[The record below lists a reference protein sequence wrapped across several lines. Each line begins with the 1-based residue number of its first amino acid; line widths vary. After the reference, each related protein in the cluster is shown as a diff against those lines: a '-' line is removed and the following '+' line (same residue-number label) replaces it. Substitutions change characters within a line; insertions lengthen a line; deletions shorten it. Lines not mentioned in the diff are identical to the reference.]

1 MVDKVFAGI
10 RLRRLREERG
20 LSQVELARILAIS
33 SSYLNQIEHDAR
45 PMTVTVL
52 VRLTEVFGIDP
63 AFFAPRDTARQL
75 AELREALP
83 GVAPGVPHPTSD
95 LQQLAMSMPEVA
107 DAVVGLYRRYRDA
120 MVQLEALTDSRS
132 EGPSSMPHEHVRDFF
147 YRHQNYVDVIDRQAE
162 DLAAE
167 IGVLG
172 GGLTSSLR
180 AHLDARHGIR
190 VVPGKQ
196 ERDGD
201 LYTFDAS
208 RGVLTLAADLRE
220 GQQAFRM
227 STQIALLDAA
237 TTLDEVLDAETWPD
251 ETTRELA
258 RLGLAHHFAS
268 ALVLPYTTF
277 HNAAERF
284 RYDVELLSE
293 HFDVGYETIAHRL
306 STLQRPG
313 LRGVPFILVRVDKAG
328 NISKRQSATG
338 FHFSHTGGTCP
349 LWNVYDAFATPGKV
363 DVQVAEM
370 PDGQRYLWV
379 ARTVIRRRGGHGTT
393 AKTFVVGLGCELR
406 QAGRLVY
413 SKGLDLVDPDVVP
426 IGPGCRT
433 CDRQRCPQRAAP
445 PIGRP
450 LAVDATRGRFVPY
463 PLTLPGRTGR
473 NAENRSAT
481 A

>member
-1 MVDKVFAGI
+1 MFAGI

-83 GVAPGVPHPTSD
+83 EVAPGVPHPASD
-95 LQQLAMSMPEVA
+95 LQQLATSMPEVA
-107 DAVVGLYRRYRDA
+107 DAVIGLYRRYRDA
-120 MVQLEALTDSRS
+120 MVHLEALTDSRS
-132 EGPSSMPHEHVRDFF
+132 EGPSAMPHEHVRDFF
-147 YRHQNYVDVIDRQAE
+147 YRHQNYVDIVDREAE
-162 DLAAE
+162 DLADE
-167 IGVLG
+167 IDTLG
-172 GGLTSSLR
+172 GDLTSGLR
-180 AHLDARHGIR
+180 AHLDRRHGIR
-190 VVPGKQ
+190 VVTGRR
-196 ERDGD
+196 EGDGD

-208 RGVLTLAADLRE
+208 RGVLTLAADLSE

-227 STQIALLDAA
+227 ATQIALLDAS
-237 TTLDEVLDAETWPD
+237 TTLDSVLDGETWAD
-251 ETTRELA
+251 DTTRALA

-268 ALVLPYTTF
+268 ALILPYTTF
-277 HNAAERF
+277 HAAAERF
-284 RYDVELLSE
+284 RYDVELLADR
-293 HFDVGYETIAHRL
+293 FDVSYETIAHRL

-328 NISKRQSATG
+328 NISKRQAATG

-363 DVQVAEM
+363 HVQVAEM

-379 ARTVIRRRGGHGTT
+379 ARTVIRRRGGYDAT

-413 SKGLDLVDPDVVP
+413 SKGLDLSDPDVVP

-433 CDRQRCPQRAAP
+433 CDRQRCPQRATP
-445 PIGRP
+445 PIGRQ
-450 LAVDATRGRFVPY
+450 LAVDPARGRFVPY
-463 PLTLPGRTGR
+463 PLTLLGKDAESGQGR
-473 NAENRSAT
+473 
-481 A
+481 

>member
-1 MVDKVFAGI
+1 VVDKVFAGI

-83 GVAPGVPHPTSD
+83 EVAPGVPHPTSD
-95 LQQLAMSMPEVA
+95 LQQLATSMPEVA
-107 DAVVGLYRRYRDA
+107 DAVIGLYRRYRDA
-120 MVQLEALTDSRS
+120 MVALEALTDSRS

-147 YRHQNYVDVIDRQAE
+147 YRHQNYVDVVDRRAE
-162 DLAAE
+162 ELAAE
-167 IGVLG
+167 IATLG
-172 GGLTSSLR
+172 GDLPAALQN
-180 AHLDARHGIR
+180 HLDQRHGVR
-190 VVPGKQ
+190 VVTGRR

-201 LYTFDAS
+201 LYSFDAS
-208 RGVLTLAADLRE
+208 RRVLTLAADLTE

-227 STQIALLDAA
+227 ATQIALLDAA
-237 TTLDEVLDAETWPD
+237 TTLDEVLDAETWAD
-251 ETTRELA
+251 ETTRDLA

-268 ALVLPYTTF
+268 ALILPYTAF
-277 HNAAERF
+277 HEAAERAH
-284 RYDVELLSE
+284 YDVELLAE
-293 HFDVGYETIAHRL
+293 QFDVGYETIAHRL

-328 NISKRQSATG
+328 NISKRQAATG

-349 LWNVYDAFATPGKV
+349 LWNVYDAFAAPGEIN
-363 DVQVAEM
+363 VQVAEM

-379 ARTVIRRRGGHGTT
+379 ARTVSRRRGGYGTT

-433 CDRQRCPQRAAP
+433 CDRQRCPQRASP
-445 PIGRP
+445 PIGRQ

-463 PLTLPGRTGR
+463 PLTFPDRSG
-473 NAENRSAT
+473 NRSA
-481 A
+481 AG

>member
-1 MVDKVFAGI
+1 MFAGI

-83 GVAPGVPHPTSD
+83 EVAPGVPHPTSD
-95 LQQLAMSMPEVA
+95 LQQLATSMPEVA
-107 DAVVGLYRRYRDA
+107 DAVIGLYRRYRDA
-120 MVQLEALTDSRS
+120 MVQLEALTDTRS

-147 YRHQNYVDVIDRQAE
+147 YRHQNYVDVVDREAE

-167 IGVLG
+167 IGQLG
-172 GGLTSSLR
+172 SGLIGSLR
-180 AHLDARHGIR
+180 AHLDQRHGIR
-190 VVPGKQ
+190 VVTGRQ

-201 LYTFDAS
+201 LYTFDSS

-227 STQIALLDAA
+227 ATQIALLDASA
-237 TTLDEVLDAETWPD
+237 TLDQVLDAEAWPD
-251 ETTRELA
+251 DTTRDLA

-268 ALVLPYTTF
+268 ALILPYTTF
-277 HNAAERF
+277 YNAAERF
-284 RYDVELLSE
+284 RYDVELLAE

-349 LWNVYDAFATPGKV
+349 LWNVYDAFASPGKV
-363 DVQVAEM
+363 DVQVCEM

-393 AKTFVVGLGCELR
+393 AKTYVVGLGCELR
-406 QAGRLVY
+406 QAGRLIY
-413 SKGLDLVDPDVVP
+413 SKGLDLVDPEVVP

-433 CDRQRCPQRAAP
+433 CDRQRCPQRAVP
-445 PIGRP
+445 PIGRQ
-450 LAVDATRGRFVPY
+450 LAVDASRGRFVPY
-463 PLTLPGRTGR
+463 PLTFPGRPGETHSTTG
-473 NAENRSAT
+473 
-481 A
+481 